1 VLADPDGTFTVIN
14 ARNHYQKTYGK

>member
-1 VLADPDGTFTVIN
+1 VQAKPDGTFTVIN